1 MEDDDQPSSFP
12 KNIKLLIIGLLYLLV
27 LSGFF
32 LSFGA

>member
-1 MEDDDQPSSFP
+1 MDDLP

-32 LSFGA
+32 LSLGA